1 MPLHLIPKLHT
12 VAALGEAN
20 KLTQVFRNLMSNA
33 FTFTAKG
40 GSITIALT
48 PRYARTTK
56 HSSVSSDSEDEGP
69 MTELVVNFIDNGAGI
84 SQVGD
89 DDDEICIR
97 SLIRA
102 WEI

>member
-1 MPLHLIPKLHT
+1 M
-12 VAALGEAN
+12 AALGEAN

-48 PRYARTTK
+48 PRYGRTTK
-56 HSSVSSDSEDEGP
+56 HSSVSFDSDEEGP

-89 DDDEICIR
+89 NDDGICTR

-102 WEI
+102 REI